1 MLKNYECN
9 LLQWNVLPETAK
21 GIIMLNQLIKTQI
34 SNHIAIVTLDN
45 PPVNAQSREFADELI
60 SVFDELNDTPEVRV
74 ILLTAVGKVF
84 SAGADI
90 KSRGNVGDIPG
101 ETYRHLRRTR
111 EVGFCIMESN
121 KPVIAAVNGPALGA
135 GLGLV
140 LCSDIIL
147 ASENA
152 VFGLPE
158 IDIGLMGG
166 VRHAMRLFPHSL
178 TRRMVLSGYRVSAA
192 ELYRR
197 GIIEACTAPDKLME
211 EAMAIA
217 ESIASK
223 SPAALK
229 LAKRAINTVETMGLK
244 DGYRFEQN
252 LTVEMTRH
260 EDSKEA
266 MRAFLEK
273 RQPVFKDS
281 L

>member
-1 MLKNYECN
+1 MRNN
-9 LLQWNVLPETAK
+9 
-21 GIIMLNQLIKTQI
+21 LIK
-34 SNHIAIVTLDN
+34 AEVADKVAVVTLDN
-45 PPVNAQSREFADELI
+45 PPVNAYSKDFAEELI
-60 SVFDELNDTPEVRV
+60 EVFDELNDTPEVRCIV
-74 ILLTAVGKVF
+74 VTGRGKVF

-90 KSRGNVGDIPG
+90 KNRQAIGDIKG

-111 EVGFCIMESN
+111 EVSNCIMECN
-121 KPVIAAVNGPALGA
+121 KAVITAVNGPALGA
-135 GLGLV
+135 GLGPV
-140 LCSDIIL
+140 IAADIVL

-166 VRHAMRLFPHSL
+166 ARHAMSFFPKSL
-178 TRRMVLSGYRVSAA
+178 ARRMILTGYRVPAA

-197 GIIEACTAPDKLME
+197 GLIEACVPPERLME
-211 EAMAIA
+211 EAMTMART
-217 ESIASK
+217 IASK
-223 SPAALK
+223 SPKALS
-229 LAKRAINTVETMGLK
+229 LAKRAINTVEHMPLR

-266 MRAFLEK
+266 MRAFIEK
-273 RQPVFKDS
+273 RPAVFKDV

>member
-1 MLKNYECN
+1 MDNN
-9 LLQWNVLPETAK
+9 
-21 GIIMLNQLIKTQI
+21 LIKTEI
-34 SNHIAIVTLDN
+34 KDHIAVVTMDA
-45 PPVNAQSREFADELI
+45 PPVNAQSKEFVEEFIA
-60 SVFDELNDTPEVRV
+60 VFDELNETPTIRV
-74 ILLTAVGKVF
+74 IVLTGAGKIF

-90 KSRGNVGDIPG
+90 KSRGKVGAVPG
-101 ETYRHLRRTR
+101 DTYRHLRRAR
-111 EVGFCIMESN
+111 EVGFCIIESN

-135 GLGLV
+135 GLGLA

-158 IDIGLMGG
+158 IDVGLMGG
-166 VRHAMRLFPHSL
+166 VRHTMRIIPHTL
-178 TRRMVLSGYRVSAA
+178 ARRMVLTGYRVPAA

-197 GIIEACTAPDKLME
+197 GIIEDCLPREELMP
-211 EAMAIA
+211 AALKMAAEIA
-217 ESIASK
+217 KK
-223 SPAALK
+223 SPMALK

-252 LTVEMTRH
+252 LTVEMTQH

-266 MRAFLEK
+266 MRAFMEK
-273 RQPVFKDS
+273 RTPVFKDV

>member
-1 MLKNYECN
+1 
-9 LLQWNVLPETAK
+9 LQN
-21 GIIMLNQLIKTQI
+21 NLIKVDI
-34 SNHIAIVTLDN
+34 ADHIAVVKLDA
-45 PPVNAQSREFADELI
+45 PPVNAQSRAFVEELI
-60 SVFDELNDTPEVRV
+60 DAFDELNDRPEVRV
-74 ILLTAVGKVF
+74 IVLTGQGKVF

-90 KSRGNVGDIPG
+90 KSRMNVSSSLGD
-101 ETYRHLRRTR
+101 TYKHMRRTR
-111 EVGFCIMESN
+111 EVSNSIMESN
-121 KPVIAAVNGPALGA
+121 KPVICAVNGAALGA

-140 LCSDIIL
+140 MACDIIL

-166 VRHAMRLFPHSL
+166 ARHTMRIFPHSL
-178 TRRMVLSGYRVSAA
+178 ARRMILTGYRVPAA
-192 ELYRR
+192 EAYRR
-197 GIIEACTAPDKLME
+197 GIIEACVPLDQLME
-211 EAMAIA
+211 EAMTMAR
-217 ESIASK
+217 SIASK
-223 SPAALK
+223 SPKALS
-229 LAKRAINTVETMGLK
+229 LAKRSINTVETMPLR

-273 RQPVFKDS
+273 RPAVFKDT

>member
-1 MLKNYECN
+1 MQNN
-9 LLQWNVLPETAK
+9 LLKV
-21 GIIMLNQLIKTQI
+21 
-34 SNHIAIVTLDN
+34 AITKHVAVVTLDN
-45 PPVNAQSREFADELI
+45 PPVNAQSREFAEELI
-60 SVFDELNDTPEVRV
+60 EVFDELNDLPEVRV
-74 ILLTAVGKVF
+74 IVLTGAGKVF

-90 KSRGNVGDIPG
+90 KSRGQVGAMPG
-101 ETYRHLRRTR
+101 DTNRHLRRTR
-111 EVGFCIMESN
+111 EVGFCIMESS

-140 LCSDIIL
+140 LCCDIIL

-166 VRHAMRLFPHSL
+166 VRHTMRLFPHSL
-178 TRRMVLSGYRVSAA
+178 TRRMVLSGYRVTAQ

-197 GIIEACTAPDKLME
+197 GIIEACTGREGLMD
-211 EAMAIA
+211 EALSIA
-217 ESIASK
+217 NEIASK
-223 SPAALK
+223 SPMALK

-273 RQPVFKDS
+273 RPPVFKES
-281 L
+281 I

>member
-1 MLKNYECN
+1 MQNN
-9 LLQWNVLPETAK
+9 LLKVA
-21 GIIMLNQLIKTQI
+21 IA
-34 SNHIAIVTLDN
+34 NHVAVVTLDN
-45 PPVNAQSREFADELI
+45 PPVNAQSREFAEELI
-60 SVFDELNDTPEVRV
+60 EVFDELNDLPEVRV
-74 ILLTAVGKVF
+74 IVLTGAGKVF

-90 KSRGNVGDIPG
+90 KSRGQVGAVPG
-101 ETYRHLRRTR
+101 DTNRHLRRTR
-111 EVGFCIMESN
+111 EVGFCIMESA

-140 LCSDIIL
+140 LCCDIIL

-152 VFGLPE
+152 LFGLPE

-166 VRHAMRLFPHSL
+166 VRHTMRLFPHSL
-178 TRRMVLSGYRVSAA
+178 TRRMVLSGYRVSAQ

-197 GIIEACTAPDKLME
+197 GIIEACTSREELMD
-211 EAMAIA
+211 EALAIA
-217 ESIASK
+217 NEIASK
-223 SPAALK
+223 SPMALK

-273 RQPVFKDS
+273 RPPVFKES
-281 L
+281 I

>member
-1 MLKNYECN
+1 MQNN
-9 LLQWNVLPETAK
+9 
-21 GIIMLNQLIKTQI
+21 LIKVTI
-34 SNHIAIVTLDN
+34 EDKIAVVRMDN
-45 PPVNAQSREFADELI
+45 PPVNAYSRDFSEEMI
-60 SVFDELNDTPEVRV
+60 EVFDELNDTPEVRCIV
-74 ILLTAVGKVF
+74 VTGQGKIF

-90 KSRGNVGDIPG
+90 KNRQAVGDIKG

-111 EVGFCIMESN
+111 EVANCIMECN
-121 KPVIAAVNGPALGA
+121 KPVIVAVNGPALGA
-135 GLGLV
+135 GLGPIYGA
-140 LCSDIIL
+140 DIIL

-166 VRHAMRLFPHSL
+166 ARHTMTLFPKSL
-178 TRRMVLSGYRVSAA
+178 ARRMILTGYRVPAA
-192 ELYRR
+192 EAYRR
-197 GIIEACTAPDKLME
+197 GIIEACVPLEQLMD
-211 EAMAIA
+211 EAMKIA
-217 ESIASK
+217 RSIASK
-223 SPAALK
+223 SPKALS
-229 LAKRAINTVETMGLK
+229 LAKRAINTVEHMPLR

-273 RQPVFKDS
+273 RQPVFKDT